1 MSPRKMPLVVLLGV
15 MLGLHTGPGHAQDDT
30 PGALVLEAITITAQR
45 RPEVLS
51 KAPIAASVVSQA
63 GLDSQ
68 GITALTDVASSV
80 PNLQL
85 AQNGFSMRGIGNNN
99 PFGGYST
106 VAVQVDGIYEP
117 AYQALSLGLF
127 DIDRIE
133 AVRGPQGTVYGR
145 NATAGVVNVETARAS
160 SRFEAFGDLAYGSY
174 HDRTARGVINV
185 PVSGALQLRAS
196 AMKRKSDGY
205 DDGGASPRNYGEID
219 VSSARLAWALQA
231 TPDLRWR
238 ASLSQTQ
245 NKSTLPDVVRASYT
259 YFPNA
264 DIAAGT
270 LGPPVTVAPGG
281 NILGYR
287 SAQDIASDLKQ
298 TAFRSQ
304 LTWSI
309 DERWSVTYLAG
320 TTRLVNDGVE
330 FASGLFTLTNQ
341 DYVTRAS
348 SHEIDV
354 NYEADALKLVGG
366 IYAYRDRTSGA
377 QKVGIGD
384 ALPYPLSSV
393 LPPPMIISPGAGFE
407 PTGFGIIDVAKRVN
421 QDANDSK
428 AVFGQATFSVK
439 PDLRLTLGMRY
450 TRDKFS
456 TNGDSQVCAFGTVAQ
471 ANMALSCAV
480 PFGPPTSAVA
490 SSSSSNTS
498 WRLAVDHD
506 LSRDHL
512 VFASV
517 ATGYRGGGATANVAP
532 QFSTYKPETLKN
544 IEAGWRARMLDDT
557 LGLNLTAFHMDY
569 KNLQVSGIGQDS
581 NGNNTPVTTN
591 SPTARI
597 RGLELEG
604 DWLVTRQDRLQG
616 FFTYL
621 DTRLGTFLDP
631 VGNPDNIPGIY
642 NSFAPTPIPGTTA
655 DYTGNRLPNAPRF
668 SVRARYSHAM
678 TLGGGARLVPS
689 IQVYWQSGSYTSLS
703 NISDPA
709 RGYRKAYSKTDLNL
723 RWESADGRWTVDGYV
738 YNAEDKKVYATAVP
752 LASFTTVTYMP
763 PRTVGVRAGLRFE

>member
-1 MSPRKMPLVVLLGV
+1 MSARKMPLVVLLGV
-15 MLGLHTGPGHAQDDT
+15 MLGLHTGPGHARDDT
-30 PGALVLEAITITAQR
+30 PGALVLEAITITVQR

-68 GITALTDVASSV
+68 GITALSDVASSV
-80 PNLQL
+80 PNLQV

-106 VAVQVDGIYEP
+106 VAVQVDGICEP

-127 DIDRIE
+127 D
-133 AVRGPQGTVYGR
+133 
-145 NATAGVVNVETARAS
+145 
-160 SRFEAFGDLAYGSY
+160 
-174 HDRTARGVINV
+174 
-185 PVSGALQLRAS
+185 
-196 AMKRKSDGY
+196 
-205 DDGGASPRNYGEID
+205 
-219 VSSARLAWALQA
+219 
-231 TPDLRWR
+231 
-238 ASLSQTQ
+238 
-245 NKSTLPDVVRASYT
+245 
-259 YFPNA
+259 
-264 DIAAGT
+264 
-270 LGPPVTVAPGG
+270 
-281 NILGYR
+281 
-287 SAQDIASDLKQ
+287 
-298 TAFRSQ
+298 
-304 LTWSI
+304 I

-407 PTGFGIIDVAKRVN
+407 PTGLGIIDVAKRVN
-421 QDANDSK
+421 QDANDSN

-506 LSRDHL
+506 SL
-512 VFASV
+512 
-517 ATGYRGGGATANVAP
+517 
-532 QFSTYKPETLKN
+532 
-544 IEAGWRARMLDDT
+544 AR
-557 LGLNLTAFHMDY
+557 
-569 KNLQVSGIGQDS
+569 
-581 NGNNTPVTTN
+581 
-591 SPTARI
+591 
-597 RGLELEG
+597 
-604 DWLVTRQDRLQG
+604 
-616 FFTYL
+616 
-621 DTRLGTFLDP
+621 
-631 VGNPDNIPGIY
+631 
-642 NSFAPTPIPGTTA
+642 
-655 DYTGNRLPNAPRF
+655 
-668 SVRARYSHAM
+668 
-678 TLGGGARLVPS
+678 
-689 IQVYWQSGSYTSLS
+689 
-703 NISDPA
+703 
-709 RGYRKAYSKTDLNL
+709 
-723 RWESADGRWTVDGYV
+723 
-738 YNAEDKKVYATAVP
+738 
-752 LASFTTVTYMP
+752 P
-763 PRTVGVRAGLRFE
+763 PRVRIGRHRL